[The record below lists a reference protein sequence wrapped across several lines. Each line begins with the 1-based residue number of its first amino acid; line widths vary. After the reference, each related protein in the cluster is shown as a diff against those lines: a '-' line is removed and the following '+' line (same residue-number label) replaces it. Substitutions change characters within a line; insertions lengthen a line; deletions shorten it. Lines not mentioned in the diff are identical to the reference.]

1 MPNKLKKNNNT
12 YNILSHN
19 DQIDLLIL
27 FEIAYKSKIT
37 ILGFIAM
44 ALLCA
49 LAYLQLTAPIYE
61 SKLSYSINNV
71 PHQNFN
77 EISEKFKNNFYSENI
92 FLDWKKNNKS
102 EIIFGDFSPT
112 IVIDGYTFSRED
124 SEKLATINTIKKE
137 GPDITY
143 ILVKTNN
150 LSVIDDFFN
159 YAKYVN
165 DFTTK
170 EFMLNV
176 RDDLEKIKNFN
187 KETLQLDDRLIEKIL
202 LFDRFLL
209 QVESGNNI
217 YSIEFPSLP
226 YKVSPST
233 RLILF
238 ISVFFGGFVGI
249 LFVTLNNFF
258 KNNKNR
264 FL

>member
-1 MPNKLKKNNNT
+1 MPNKLKKKNNS
-12 YNILSHN
+12 YNLLSHN
-19 DQIDLLIL
+19 DEIDLLIL

-49 LAYLQLTAPIYE
+49 LAYLQFTTPIYE
-61 SKLSYSINNV
+61 SKLNYSINNV
-71 PHQNFN
+71 PNNNFN
-77 EISEKFKNNFYSENI
+77 EISEKFKDNFYSENI
-92 FLDWKKNNKS
+92 FLDWKKNNNS
-102 EIIFGDFSPT
+102 EIIFEDFSST

-124 SEKLATINTIKKE
+124 NEKLATIYAIKKE

-165 DFTTK
+165 DLTTK

-187 KETLQLDDRLIEKIL
+187 KETLQLDDRLIERIL
-202 LFDRFLL
+202 LSDRFLS
-209 QVESGNNI
+209 QAESGNNI
-217 YSIEFPSLP
+217 YSIEYPSLP

-233 RLILF
+233 RLTLF
-238 ISVFFGGFVGI
+238 ISVFFGGFLGI
-249 LFVTLNNFF
+249 LFVTLNYFF
-258 KNNKNR
+258 KNNKSR